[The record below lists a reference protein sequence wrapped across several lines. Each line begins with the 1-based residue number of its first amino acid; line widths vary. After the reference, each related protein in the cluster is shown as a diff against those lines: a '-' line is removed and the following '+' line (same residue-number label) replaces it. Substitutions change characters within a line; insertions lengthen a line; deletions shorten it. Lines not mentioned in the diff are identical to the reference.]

1 MNKDNIDL
9 QTAVIEAKTKL
20 AEIDER
26 ITGQRSEQLTNLN
39 SLERER
45 EAQNKEAA
53 EKRKEQLEKEAEL
66 MQELIDLQN
75 EDIRVKKKANKS
87 LTEQIDSATEANEE
101 QVKALKK
108 KMEEELAWLKQQK
121 KSSEE
126 NLKLQN
132 EEIKKQE
139 EELEMN
145 EKIVQK
151 NKESEKELV
160 ENAAWAAKTKLF
172 QFNRVTELMSES
184 EQKRLRDLKNMNVES
199 AEDLAA
205 FTAEYQEV
213 LADITD
219 AGYKHTANNFMD
231 FGAAVKEQTTEVG
244 ADLVGME
251 GEIQRTLANN
261 SEDAIENS
269 QAIINMSQASAD
281 ESLNF
286 INNYANAEA
295 EIRERYGQQILDTEA
310 SLTDTTTELKTQAS
324 DDLFLHF
331 ETAQQKE
338 IRLAEEKYDD
348 LLGLAE
354 NDAEATAKLE
364 KEKTDILEA
373 INQKYIDEEEK
384 KKQSFYKFT
393 ESIETDARQKEL
405 DDLKT
410 HLDQILALE
419 GLTEEERI
427 LALEEFNNRKDEINS
442 KFDEEEIEKGKE
454 KQRELQDMALQ
465 GMHLAVKI
473 ASEGARKEIIE
484 LEKKFKNIEFARKEV
499 TLTTDLQGFSK
510 GLNDV
515 FNKAPWA
522 KPFFLF
528 ARTGVNGLVLTAK
541 HTPGF
546 NFLVKEFNDIARAT
560 PDNLADVAQY
570 GINTADDLIN
580 AKALQKGRLIV
591 GGSVISMAG
600 MHFLNGGLTGNGP
613 TDRQKRR
620 VWLDAGWQPRSINIG
635 GVWVG
640 YDSFE
645 PFNQILSAVA
655 DIGDHSQLM
664 GEEWTQDQFQKLSLV
679 IMEAVTSKSYLQG
692 LQQFVDL
699 LSGEPGQHEKIIGGL
714 MNNSM
719 PLAGLRN
726 EIGKLFNPHMKELN
740 KSWTDSIR
748 NRNLLFEYGP
758 GANLPTKYDM
768 LNGQP
773 VRDYDFMTRMWNMF
787 IPVSLNLDQGP
798 GRKLLLDSG
807 YDLRMSTYYGADGTD
822 LSNSPQ
828 LRSEFQRLIG
838 KQNLELKLNKLAR
851 DPRVQESIRAMNYD
865 LNSGRRELDPM
876 KSYLHNKLIRRL
888 FDKARKKAWAEM
900 MQNSEV
906 QRLIEQENELKAL
919 QNRRL
924 KQTREAE
931 SVLQLQNK

>member
-1 MNKDNIDL
+1 
-9 QTAVIEAKTKL
+9 
-20 AEIDER
+20 
-26 ITGQRSEQLTNLN
+26 
-39 SLERER
+39 
-45 EAQNKEAA
+45 
-53 EKRKEQLEKEAEL
+53 

-484 LEKKFKNIEFARKEV
+484 LEKKFKKGEMSEEEFNRKKNAIEKKQAKKERNAALIQIGVDTARGISAAVKAGSGLTFPANLAAIATGVLAVMSGIAAAKAAINDASGVGDVDTGGIDDGGGGDEAGAVPSV
-499 TLTTDLQGFSK
+499 TFGAVESDAPPIQAYVVESDVSGAQALQSELDLQ
-510 GLNDV
+510 
-515 FNKAPWA
+515 
-522 KPFFLF
+522 
-528 ARTGVNGLVLTAK
+528 
-541 HTPGF
+541 
-546 NFLVKEFNDIARAT
+546 
-560 PDNLADVAQY
+560 
-570 GINTADDLIN
+570 
-580 AKALQKGRLIV
+580 
-591 GGSVISMAG
+591 
-600 MHFLNGGLTGNGP
+600 
-613 TDRQKRR
+613 
-620 VWLDAGWQPRSINIG
+620 
-635 GVWVG
+635 
-640 YDSFE
+640 
-645 PFNQILSAVA
+645 
-655 DIGDHSQLM
+655 
-664 GEEWTQDQFQKLSLV
+664 
-679 IMEAVTSKSYLQG
+679 
-692 LQQFVDL
+692 
-699 LSGEPGQHEKIIGGL
+699 
-714 MNNSM
+714 
-719 PLAGLRN
+719 
-726 EIGKLFNPHMKELN
+726 
-740 KSWTDSIR
+740 
-748 NRNLLFEYGP
+748 
-758 GANLPTKYDM
+758 
-768 LNGQP
+768 
-773 VRDYDFMTRMWNMF
+773 
-787 IPVSLNLDQGP
+787 
-798 GRKLLLDSG
+798 
-807 YDLRMSTYYGADGTD
+807 ST
-822 LSNSPQ
+822 L
-828 LRSEFQRLIG
+828 
-838 KQNLELKLNKLAR
+838 
-851 DPRVQESIRAMNYD
+851 
-865 LNSGRRELDPM
+865 
-876 KSYLHNKLIRRL
+876 
-888 FDKARKKAWAEM
+888 
-900 MQNSEV
+900 
-906 QRLIEQENELKAL
+906 
-919 QNRRL
+919 
-924 KQTREAE
+924 
-931 SVLQLQNK
+931 